1 MIDLLKFRHIDRLK
15 LGKCTV
21 DAGVAFL
28 ETLTNMERISDHC
41 SNVAVYVMGH
51 ESNHMQGLDRHEYIR
66 LMHSGQNQA
75 YTEKFQEYSTKY
87 LDTVKNLI

>member
-1 MIDLLKFRHIDRLK
+1 M
-15 LGKCTV
+15 

-51 ESNHMQGLDRHEYIR
+51 EGNHMQGLDRHEYIR

-87 LDTVKNLI
+87 LDTVKNLL